1 MNIFRKVS
9 LDRLSSPEQL
19 DELMHV
25 TSLHGWLALLALL
38 LLVIS
43 GVIWGFEGS
52 IPTTVSG
59 EGAIVRQGGIMNVV
73 TRGSGLLLELN
84 VHVGDRVA
92 ANQVVARVGQPAM
105 VEKLQLARQML
116 DRARLERGEALALH
130 SNQAR
135 LRVEAVDRQRQNDE
149 RQIKDL
155 QEQAKLA
162 AEQVKITDELLTR
175 GLVTR
180 QQTITAR
187 QNLKT
192 IEGQIA
198 AQQADI
204 KQLEA
209 QRSEFASKP
218 AETDTDV
225 RTRITDL
232 EHNLIEMEKDLEL
245 NSSVVSPYAGEV
257 IELKAYPGSTV
268 AAETPVL
275 SIQPEND
282 NLEVLAYVPSLR
294 AKEIRSQMEAQV
306 SPSIFNREEYGFIR
320 GQIVHA
326 ADFPSTKAA
335 LMRNFENEALVTSLT
350 AGGPVTEITVRM
362 TRDPKTPSG
371 FRWSSSQGPP
381 LRLSGGTLC
390 TLQVVTMRQRPIALL
405 LPFLKSKLGVD

>member
-25 TSLHGWLALLALL
+25 TSLHSWLALSAMALVLAA
-38 LLVIS
+38 
-43 GVIWGFEGS
+43 GVIWGFAGS

-59 EGAIVRQGGIMNVV
+59 EGAIVRQGSIMNVV
-73 TRGSGLLLELN
+73 TRGTGVLMELN
-84 VHVGDRVA
+84 VHVGDRIA
-92 ANQVVARVGQPAM
+92 ANQEVARVAQPAM
-105 VEKLQLARQML
+105 VEKLKLTREMLEKARKEREETLAI
-116 DRARLERGEALALH
+116 H

-135 LRVEAVDRQRQNDE
+135 LRLEALDRQRQNDE

-162 AEQVKITDELLTR
+162 EEQVRISDELLAR

-192 IEGQIA
+192 IGGQIA

-209 QRSEFASKP
+209 QSSESSSKP
-218 AETDTDV
+218 AESDSPMRAT
-225 RTRITDL
+225 ITEL
-232 EHNLIEMEKDLEL
+232 ERNLAEMQKDFEI

-257 IELKAYPGSTV
+257 IELKAYPGQTV
-268 AAETPVL
+268 ATETPVL
-275 SIQPEND
+275 SIQPENN
-282 NLEVLAYVPSLR
+282 NLEVLAYIPSLR
-294 AKEIRSQMEAQV
+294 AKETRAGMEAQV
-306 SPSIFNREEYGFIR
+306 SPSIFNREEYGYIR
-320 GQIVHA
+320 GEIVYV

-335 LMRNFENEALVTSLT
+335 LMRNFENEALVTALT
-350 AGGPVTEITVRM
+350 TAGPVTEIRVRM
-362 TRDPKTPSG
+362 VPDQKTPSG
-371 FRWSSSQGPP
+371 FHWSSSLGPP
-381 LRLSGGTLC
+381 LKLSGGTLC
-390 TLQVVTMRQRPIALL
+390 SLQVVTMRQRPIALI
-405 LPFLKSKLGVD
+405 LPFLKSKLGVV